1 MFFGPADLAWSYGI
15 HNPTDETLWKEIIIP
30 AAKKVQTN
38 LNKPVGTLTVNPTF
52 AVELFNKH
60 DFSFIA
66 CSIDTFSLKKGVDDL
81 LDYVHEH

>member
-52 AVELFNKH
+52 AVEVATL
-60 DFSFIA
+60 
-66 CSIDTFSLKKGVDDL
+66 
-81 LDYVHEH
+81 